1 MRIEF
6 GNNLADIYDVQK
18 FNVGVEPRYG
28 RKGSTMRGIVWC
40 PCGVCVAELLTLKG
54 GKVVGWLKTEC
65 SVCGNQIDY
74 SDADLYL

>member
-6 GNNLADIYDVQK
+6 ENLFDIYDVQQ

-28 RKGSTMRGIVWC
+28 RKGSTMRGVVWC
-40 PCGVCVAELLTLKG
+40 HCGACVADISLLKEC
-54 GKVVGWLKTEC
+54 KVVGWLDTKC
-65 SVCGNQIDY
+65 SVCGSQINY

>member
-6 GNNLADIYDVQK
+6 EERTDLSEVQK

-40 PCGVCVAELLTLKG
+40 PCGACVANISFLKEC
-54 GKVVGWLKTEC
+54 KVVGWLKTKC